1 MMTNLWS
8 SNTPARFWLPWPD
21 AADEDWRAAVGR
33 ALPVLGLAPPP
44 HDVDQ
49 LPELVLGE
57 GQFGP
62 EHWRLS
68 RARRCYYEVK
78 PLLPRQ
84 LCYFLRRLRGPAAQA
99 GFRLGWPIE
108 ERYARFQWEVA
119 QQLLVTLGR
128 PSLPFAPFWPE
139 GRQYAFVLTHD
150 VETKEGQT
158 FVQTVA
164 DLEESCG
171 FRSCVNFVPERY
183 ALDHALI
190 DDLRERGFEIGVHG
204 LKHDGKLFNSHAEFM
219 RRAERI
225 NAYLRD
231 LEAVGFRSPLMMRH
245 PEWLQAL
252 QIEYD
257 LSFFDTDPFQP
268 MPGGVM
274 SIWPFFVG
282 RFVELPYTLVQDCDL
297 TLVLREV
304 TPRLWLEKVD
314 FVEKYYGMVLLNT
327 HPDYLSNEV
336 TWNVYVE
343 FLDTMKRREGYW
355 HALPRDVAR
364 WWRARAVDAHA
375 SGDLKGI
382 CDGPNTI
389 SLQSWRSANLVG
401 WNADAPAG
409 HLIQNVRDRGE

>member
-1 MMTNLWS
+1 M
-8 SNTPARFWLPWPD
+8 
-21 AADEDWRAAVGR
+21 AAIER

-44 HDVDQ
+44 HGVDQ
-49 LPELVLGE
+49 LLELVLGE

-62 EHWRLS
+62 EHWRLG
-68 RARRCYYEVK
+68 RARRGYYVLK

-84 LCYFLRRLRGPAAQA
+84 LCYFLRRLQRPAAQA

-119 QQLLVTLGR
+119 QQLLLILGR
-128 PSLPFAPFWPE
+128 QSLPFTPFWPK
-139 GRQYAFVLTHD
+139 GRRYAFVLTHD
-150 VETKEGQT
+150 VETKEGQA
-158 FVQTVA
+158 FVQAVA
-164 DLEESCG
+164 DLDERYG
-171 FRSCVNFVPERY
+171 FRSCFSFVPERY
-183 ALDHALI
+183 PLDHSLI
-190 DDLRERGFEIGVHG
+190 GDLRERGFEIGVHG
-204 LKHDGKLFNSHAEFM
+204 LKHDGKLFKSYAEFT

-231 LEAVGFRSPLMMRH
+231 LDAVGFRSPLMMRH

-274 SIWPFFVG
+274 SMWPFFIG

-327 HPDYLSNEV
+327 HPDYLAKRV
-336 TWNVYVE
+336 TWNVYAE
-343 FLDTMKRREGYW
+343 FLRAMKRRDGYW
-355 HALPRDVAR
+355 QALPRDVAR
-364 WWRARAVDAHA
+364 WWRARAGDAQT
-375 SGDLKGI
+375 SGDLRGI
-382 CDGPNTI
+382 FDCPDTI
-389 SLQSWRSANLVG
+389 SLGSWS
-401 WNADAPAG
+401 NADLVDWHADALTR
-409 HLIQNVRDRGE
+409 HWRQNVGDRGE